1 LPYRPSPFLSITN
14 TKVSEPAYPTSGKPG
29 NSQNARN
36 GKFAIAQEIAIQRR
50 NARRPTI
57 WLSRVR
63 CQEAMRAKVHETTVW
78 IGYLSQPVRASFRD
92 RANVP
97 IKAPVAENCAG
108 DRAELP

>member
-1 LPYRPSPFLSITN
+1 
-14 TKVSEPAYPTSGKPG
+14 
-29 NSQNARN
+29 
-36 GKFAIAQEIAIQRR
+36 
-50 NARRPTI
+50 
-57 WLSRVR
+57 
-63 CQEAMRAKVHETTVW
+63 MRAKVHETTVW